1 MLNMF
6 VGWTDFDLFG
16 GIKYEIQTLVST
28 QGLWNGFS
36 FQILNIYDYNP
47 KQT

>member
-1 MLNMF
+1 MLNML

-16 GIKYEIQTLVST
+16 GIEYEIQTLVST

-36 FQILNIYDYNP
+36 FQKNIYDYNP